1 MYADYFLLTIFSAF
15 NQAFNQY
22 ISMKDPNCTIFK
34 YIYINIWYFLH
45 GTLMINVIMVIG
57 SFDMVILR

>member
-1 MYADYFLLTIFSAF
+1 MYADYFLLTIFPAF

-34 YIYINIWYFLH
+34 YIYNKYMVFFTWY
-45 GTLMINVIMVIG
+45 TYDNRNN
-57 SFDMVILR
+57 DY

>member
-1 MYADYFLLTIFSAF
+1 MYADYFLLTIFPAF

-34 YIYINIWYFLH
+34 YIYKYMVFFTWY
-45 GTLMINVIMVIG
+45 TYDKRNNNY
-57 SFDMVILR
+57 